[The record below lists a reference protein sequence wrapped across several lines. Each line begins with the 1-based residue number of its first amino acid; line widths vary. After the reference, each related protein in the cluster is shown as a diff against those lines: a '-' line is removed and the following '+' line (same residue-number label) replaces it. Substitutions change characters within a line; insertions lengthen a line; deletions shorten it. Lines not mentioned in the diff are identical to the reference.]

1 MEDGSICATLV
12 DKHSW
17 NVRNEH
23 WNSGIT
29 YKDLGGNWTDT
40 CNEYLPRDWRDS
52 HEIVRD
58 PLSNCVYA
66 P

>member
-1 MEDGSICATLV
+1 MADGSICATLV

-23 WNSGIT
+23 WNSGIS
-29 YKDLGGNWTDT
+29 YKDLGGKWTDT
-40 CNEYLPRDWRDS
+40 PNGYLPRDWWNS
-52 HEIVRD
+52 QEIFRD
-58 PLSNCVYA
+58 PVSNCAHA